1 LTAKHYQ
8 NRRSKYHSLIAYYNG
23 LKLQLFNMQETDDIV
38 AVSAIESD
46 MLETKRIALKLRR
59 LLEPLKI
66 HAAAVAKINN
76 RFTEHNAALAWD
88 RQSAID
94 KAQMKAEITHFAGK
108 IQERYSALGYNQVI
122 HYKGKEIR
130 RKVQF
135 EEWHY
140 TEDQHKIK
148 LFVSYTTLFGA
159 VRNIM
164 PEGVWVRDL
173 VSDDTLN
180 ELSSA
185 CERPVYSPHQLQNG
199 GMDHS
204 NGTWLIVDR
213 VGFTGGLPETLFL
226 SQLLAKYPHDKR
238 LKFPVP
244 FGLKKGRIVNWA
256 YLSEYPHF
264 MVNGISGSG
273 KTNLFRVVL
282 STLISKNSPDE
293 IRIVLVDLKQGG
305 DFAYFEKCQHLL
317 TEIVTDLDS
326 LEIVTSQL
334 IRLMTYRM
342 SLFKKLSAFDIDRFN
357 SRVDSSEQMPRVLV
371 MMDEFMSIKHLP
383 GDPNTRNKIVSNM
396 SRLAMQA
403 RASGIHLMVGG
414 QQAFSANSIGGALR
428 DNISY
433 TLTGRQRTAYA
444 SIASLGHGG
453 ARKILDIPG
462 RMICDKAGQIFD
474 IQTPLATEDDIK
486 RAVEAGEQYPS
497 PRAFPWGNVT
507 EDEIN
512 SILTELDV
520 SEFDEIDLVRVSLEH
535 YDGIINTRAIFDSA
549 ICSLTRNEL
558 ETLRDNLAKRGAIQ
572 YDGDTYKI
580 ERYKRGYHLVLDD
593 THIPIYPNENGV
605 YSGYNDGY
613 NHGYIGELTK

>member
-1 LTAKHYQ
+1 
-8 NRRSKYHSLIAYYNG
+8 
-23 LKLQLFNMQETDDIV
+23 
-38 AVSAIESD
+38 
-46 MLETKRIALKLRR
+46 
-59 LLEPLKI
+59 
-66 HAAAVAKINN
+66 
-76 RFTEHNAALAWD
+76 
-88 RQSAID
+88 
-94 KAQMKAEITHFAGK
+94 
-108 IQERYSALGYNQVI
+108 
-122 HYKGKEIR
+122 
-130 RKVQF
+130 
-135 EEWHY
+135 
-140 TEDQHKIK
+140 
-148 LFVSYTTLFGA
+148 
-159 VRNIM
+159 
-164 PEGVWVRDL
+164 
-173 VSDDTLN
+173 
-180 ELSSA
+180 
-185 CERPVYSPHQLQNG
+185 
-199 GMDHS
+199 
-204 NGTWLIVDR
+204 
-213 VGFTGGLPETLFL
+213 
-226 SQLLAKYPHDKR
+226 
-238 LKFPVP
+238 
-244 FGLKKGRIVNWA
+244 
-256 YLSEYPHF
+256 

-305 DFAYFEKCQHLL
+305 DFAYFEKCQHLI

-486 RAVEAGEQYPS
+486 RAVEAGEQYPA

-512 SILTELDV
+512 SILTELELPRRTLPGLLLRQPLGQPRGQAV
-520 SEFDEIDLVRVSLEH
+520 PGAVLLRLPARRR
-535 YDGIINTRAIFDSA
+535 DG
-549 ICSLTRNEL
+549 L
-558 ETLRDNLAKRGAIQ
+558 
-572 YDGDTYKI
+572 
-580 ERYKRGYHLVLDD
+580 
-593 THIPIYPNENGV
+593 
-605 YSGYNDGY
+605 
-613 NHGYIGELTK
+613 